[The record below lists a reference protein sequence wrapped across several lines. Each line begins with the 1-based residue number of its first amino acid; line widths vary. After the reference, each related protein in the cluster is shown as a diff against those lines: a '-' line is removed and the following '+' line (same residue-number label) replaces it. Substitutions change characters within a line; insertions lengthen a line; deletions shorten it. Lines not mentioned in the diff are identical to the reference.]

1 MEENGVKTE
10 ESEVVTENQE
20 STAVEGS
27 DTEKMSVPN
36 VICLAAGGLLVIDG
50 VYHVGKFVYKGGKKL
65 VNKVFGKKKVAGKK
79 IEVVPDED
87 GIDVDIVENEAD
99 Q

>member
-50 VYHVGKFVYKGGKKL
+50 IYHVGKFVYKGGKKL

-79 IEVVPDED
+79 VVPDED
-87 GIDVDIVENEAD
+87 DIDVDIVENEED